1 MGLAVSKQRVQAGV
15 VRRGSGGSR
24 SSSGSSCGSLSP
36 GLLLLLGEE
45 QSLLSLSLSGG
56 GGSGLL
62 SGGLLGAQ
70 GVRDEGHD
78 AGGENLE
85 HLGHHRLGVLGAEA
99 ALDLGLVL
107 GPEG

>member
-45 QSLLSLSLSGG
+45 QSLLPLSLSG